1 MHIVFL
7 KKQSF
12 MYFQNLFQTEAQK
25 KHGVTSSL
33 RLLSPTGLVFCI
45 GFVKLSY
52 CITLHIFCLIIS
64 YFFHKKL

>member
-1 MHIVFL
+1 MHIVLL

-25 KHGVTSSL
+25 KRGVTSSL

-52 CITLHIFCLIIS
+52 YITLHIVLSDYFL
-64 YFFHKKL
+64 FFHKKL